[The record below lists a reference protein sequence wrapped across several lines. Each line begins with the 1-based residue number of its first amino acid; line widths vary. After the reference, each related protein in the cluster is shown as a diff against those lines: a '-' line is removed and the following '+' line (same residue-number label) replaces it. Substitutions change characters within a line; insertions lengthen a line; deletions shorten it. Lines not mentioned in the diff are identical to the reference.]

1 MVAVFHHAAQD
12 FRRWELPE
20 VGNDHPHRRATDPPA
35 PQPTVRE
42 LEALHQQARAEG
54 FTSGHAEGLAAGQQQ
69 VREQLARLAA
79 LCDAVARPLQ
89 SLDEQ
94 VEKELARLATVIA
107 RRVIVRE
114 LKLSPELIVQ
124 AVRQAATA
132 LPAAAHELRVHVHP
146 DDLALLHDL
155 GAVESH
161 WQLLADPALA
171 RGDCRLESERSRL
184 DARVDARLAAVVDA
198 VLGDDAGDEIVAAG
212 EGDA

>member
-1 MVAVFHHAAQD
+1 MAAVLHNAAQD

-20 VGNDHPHRRATDPPA
+20 VGNDHPHRRATDPPVQ
-35 PQPTVRE
+35 QPTVRE
-42 LEALHQQARAEG
+42 LEALHQQARADG

-69 VREQLARLAA
+69 VREQLARLDA

-107 RRVIVRE
+107 RRVIARE
-114 LKLSPELIVQ
+114 LQLSPDLIAQ

-132 LPAAAHELRVHVHP
+132 LPAAARELRVHVHP
-146 DDLALLHDL
+146 EDLTLLREL

-161 WQLLADPALA
+161 WQLLPDAALS

-184 DARVDARLAAVVDA
+184 DARVDVRLAAVVDA
-198 VLGDDAGDEIVAAG
+198 VLGDDAGDEVAAG

>member
-1 MVAVFHHAAQD
+1 MDSVFHHAVQD

-20 VGNDHPHRRATDPPA
+20 VGNDHPHRRATDPPVQ
-35 PQPTVRE
+35 QPTVHE
-42 LEALHQQARAEG
+42 LEALHQQARSEG
-54 FTSGHAEGLAAGQQQ
+54 FTNGHAEGLAAGQQQ
-69 VREQLARLAA
+69 VREQLARLGA

-89 SLDEQ
+89 SVDEL

-114 LKLSPELIVQ
+114 LQLSPELIAQ

-132 LPAAAHELRVHVHP
+132 LPAAARDLRVHVHP
-146 DDLALLHDL
+146 DDLTLLRDL

-171 RGDCRLESERSRL
+171 RGDCQLESERSRL
-184 DARVDARLAAVVDA
+184 DARVDARLAAVVAA
-198 VLGDDAGDEIVAAG
+198 VLGDDADDEVAAG
-212 EGDA
+212 ESDA